1 MFSSVL
7 SVVKKG
13 DKMKIAMMGGWNTDS
28 GASFHAELVGR
39 NWIDQGQGL
48 KVFTFYDYAFHGTQI
63 TGKDEDYV
71 ERCFT
76 VSSYT
81 PPNLNPVPFLT
92 EDYEVFVVQDL
103 GMLPKDLLGK
113 IFHRIKKRAKVINVI
128 HDGNLSEDPSFYQ
141 FDWDA
146 IVCFDERYRKF
157 LVSAYDSEKV
167 RMIPYPCLPYAPG
180 DKKAK
185 REKLGLPQDKH
196 IIFSFGPAS
205 NSTLEVM
212 PSIAELASKY
222 PILVLTVTKH
232 KEALE
237 GFVEASHRL
246 APTVDIEIREEAPP
260 TDELYDYLHA
270 SDVLIFNKTSTPQVV
285 VSSTAFQCLGSGCP
299 IVAKESNYVEFFDK
313 EVLRYSD
320 VDTFKS
326 HLSAIF
332 DKTEAYERT
341 LESAKKYVIENS
353 AQEIGKKYIE
363 LFKSL

>member
-1 MFSSVL
+1 
-7 SVVKKG
+7 
-13 DKMKIAMMGGWNTDS
+13 MKIAMMGGWNTDS
-28 GASFHAELVGR
+28 GASFHAELIGR
-39 NWIDQGQGL
+39 SWVNQGHNL
-48 KVFTFYDYAFHGTQI
+48 KVLTFYDYAFHGTQI

-92 EDYEVFVVQDL
+92 EDYDVFVVQDL
-103 GMLPKDLLGK
+103 GMLSKDLLGK
-113 IFHRIKKRAKVINVI
+113 IFHRIKKHAKIVNII

-157 LVSAYDSEKV
+157 LISIYDQKKV
-167 RMIPYPCLPYAPG
+167 HIIPYPCLPYVPG

-185 REKLGLPQDKH
+185 REKLELPQDKH

-205 NSTLEVM
+205 KTTLEVM
-212 PSIAELASKY
+212 PSISELSSKY
-222 PILVLTVTKH
+222 PILVLTVTKD
-232 KEALE
+232 KGSLE
-237 GFVEASHRL
+237 GFREFSRKNTSPL
-246 APTVDIEIREEAPP
+246 EIEIREEAPN
-260 TDELYDYLHA
+260 TEDLYDYLHA
-270 SDVLIFNKTSTPQVV
+270 ADVLIFNKTSTPQVV

-320 VDTFKS
+320 MNTLKS

-332 DKTEAYERT
+332 EKTELYNT
-341 LESAKKYVIENS
+341 TVESAKNYVIANS
-353 AQEIGKKYIE
+353 SEEVAQKCIE
-363 LFKSL
+363 LFKTL